1 MAGRF
6 TWLDRIEGESVR
18 AYDKRINDLAAF
30 HSGYAF
36 LSYEN
41 YCPEFCAFAV
51 YTVWNHE
58 FNHKLANPLP
68 DGGFMMHC
76 DTKRAEEMC
85 AMGHGFPIFVKLIS
99 KLGRLYVESF
109 ALADKEVVY
118 DLYFNGCEVKPPE
131 GHVFYGNETPG
142 LMPVASKE
150 AVPYAAAGSFRT
162 VMGSYRKAGFHKG
175 SFLKGSYRKGA
186 FGTGSYRGGSFV
198 AGSYFGGKYGLGS
211 YLRGSYI
218 RGSFRGGLSGSY
230 LSWFFGGGSSYRL
243 LFGAG
248 SFSNAFLSAGSFYSA
263 FGGGS
268 YKGFSFTQGSY
279 FSGSFT
285 GGSFLRSS
293 YIGSSFHGRYFLTG
307 SFYNGS
313 YNRGS
318 FIYGGFADVLVSSQH
333 SDGAKA
339 SENAG
344 NVHEEF
350 VMRRLI
356 EELGYG
362 LDLI

>member
-6 TWLDRIEGESVR
+6 SWLDRIEGESVR

-76 DTKRAEEMC
+76 DQKRAEEMC
-85 AMGHGFPIFVKLIS
+85 ALGHGFPIFVKLIS

-109 ALADKEVVY
+109 ALADKDVVY

-186 FGTGSYRGGSFV
+186 FGTGSFRGGSFV

-211 YLRGSYI
+211 YLRSSYI

-248 SFSNAFLSAGSFYSA
+248 SF
-263 FGGGS
+263 
-268 YKGFSFTQGSY
+268 
-279 FSGSFT
+279 
-285 GGSFLRSS
+285 LRSS
-293 YIGSSFHGRYFLTG
+293 YIGSSFPGRYFLTG

-339 SENAG
+339 SEPAG